1 MLYPVLPLFLTQEL
15 GAPRTVVGVVEG
27 VAEATQNIVQGG
39 SGWLADRPGRTKPVA
54 VVGYALAALAK
65 PTIGLATAWPSV
77 LASRFAD
84 RLGTGIRSAPRDAL
98 IAGAAPRERRGA
110 AFGLEG
116 IGDNMGAVVGPLVA
130 VALLYLVHL
139 PLRAIFLIAFIPGL
153 LAVALISAVPERR
166 ATASAPRP
174 ARSAR
179 PSPWTSR
186 QPRYAPR
193 ASACTAALSVSPRS
207 PRARWPARCG
217 IASVLRRRSRRRP
230 RSPSSVRCCSRS
242 SFPRAHVPRA
252 SQSVEP
258 REVARGLPSAYGQTS
273 KPTGSRASRCGPT
286 RAGQDGH
293 RTRGVGLGPSRVA
306 RPRAIPPRR
315 EGGARG
321 DRAHRSRRGLGRV
334 PPPRLRAHR
343 GEGRARRVEGLARRD
358 RAQGRGRR
366 VRRSPRALREARDRR
381 ARVRRAR

>member
-1 MLYPVLPLFLTQEL
+1 MLRGLPRAVYLLAVTSFSADVSTEMLYPVLPLFLTQEL

-39 SGWLADRPGRTKPVA
+39 SGWLADRIGRNKPVA

-174 ARSAR
+174 RFEL
-179 PSPWTSR
+179 
-186 QPRYAPR
+186 R
-193 ASACTAALSVSPRS
+193 A
-207 PRARWPARCG
+207 
-217 IASVLRRRSRRRP
+217 
-230 RSPSSVRCCSRS
+230 
-242 SFPRAHVPRA
+242 F
-252 SQSVEP
+252 
-258 REVARGLPSAYGQTS
+258 PSAYWRYLAAIGVFGLGNASSAFVILKAAEVGLPAEATILVYAAYNFVAAIASYPAGQLSDVWGRKRVMVATLAIFAAAFGGLALATS
-273 KPTGSRASRCGPT
+273 GLVVAVLFALYGVHRGAVRAVGKALAVDLAPAEVRASS
-286 RAGQDGH
+286 
-293 RTRGVGLGPSRVA
+293 VGLYSSVVGLA
-306 RPRAIPPRR
+306 ALAA
-315 EGGARG
+315 GTMAGALW
-321 DRAHRSRRGLGRV
+321 DRFGSQTTFATAAALALLGTVLLALLV
-334 PPPRLRAHR
+334 PA
-343 GEGRARRVEGLARRD
+343 RARA
-358 RAQGRGRR
+358 
-366 VRRSPRALREARDRR
+366 
-381 ARVRRAR
+381 